1 MRGSGRAGVIGD
13 CWRRKSGGSEKG
25 KDRGREMMVGEM
37 TEVAGYEKKEYFCGV
52 N

>member
-1 MRGSGRAGVIGD
+1 MRIE
-13 CWRRKSGGSEKG
+13 GSEKE

-37 TEVAGYEKKEYFCGV
+37 KEGGEYEKKEYFCGI

>member
-1 MRGSGRAGVIGD
+1 MKG
-13 CWRRKSGGSEKG
+13 WKSEGSEKE

-37 TEVAGYEKKEYFCGV
+37 KEGGEYGKKEYFCGI